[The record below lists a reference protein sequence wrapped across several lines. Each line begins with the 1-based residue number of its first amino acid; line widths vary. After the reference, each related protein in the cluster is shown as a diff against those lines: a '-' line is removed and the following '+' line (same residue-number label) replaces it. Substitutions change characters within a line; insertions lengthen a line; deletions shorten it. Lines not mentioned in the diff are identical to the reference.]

1 MTDNIDKGEIRKA
14 IDRLQAEHPCHFTF
28 DVTLFNHDADFGV
41 IQRAID
47 MVAKKCQDDADIH
60 IICEMA
66 KLYLEGVRPMVK
78 PKQEWILC
86 SERLPEEKI
95 NPITH
100 DFEEVLGTTIWGD
113 VRHYKYGTPIGHDE
127 AHFWYGF
134 GTMDEEVIAWMP
146 LPEPYKR
153 GEAE

>member
-1 MTDNIDKGEIRKA
+1 MSDSRLRREYAEELRQSYLQSGFKQGFEAGYAKA
-14 IDRLQAEHPCHFTF
+14 KE
-28 DVTLFNHDADFGV
+28 DF
-41 IQRAID
+41 
-47 MVAKKCQDDADIH
+47 
-60 IICEMA
+60 E
-66 KLYLEGVRPMVK
+66 RPHG
-78 PKQEWILC
+78 EWIPC

-146 LPEPYKR
+146 LPEPYKKE
-153 GEAE
+153 GDKE